1 MSTGEVDEQVRLA
14 IMRAFVDQERPPA
27 PNELATAVDLPQAEV
42 ERSLGRLAGAR
53 LLVLAPGTPFIW
65 MANPFSALPT
75 TFEVLGGGKRWWG
88 NCIWDGLGVL
98 AAVGVDGEVCTS
110 CPDCGDPLRLEVR
123 GGRVGGDDAV
133 VHFAIPAAH
142 WWDDIGFN

>member
-1 MSTGEVDEQVRLA
+1 MSAAEADEQIRLA
-14 IMRAFVDQERPPA
+14 IMRVFVDQGRPPA
-27 PNELATAVDLPQAEV
+27 PNELAAAVDLPQAEV
-42 ERSLGRLAGAR
+42 ERSLGRLADAR
-53 LLVLAPGTPFIW
+53 LIVLAPGTPFIW

-98 AAVGVDGEVCTS
+98 AAVGVEGEVRTS
-110 CPDCGDPLRLEVR
+110 CPDCGEPLRLEVR
-123 GGRVGGDDAV
+123 GGEVGGDEAV